1 MALKL
6 SELKT
11 EAHNDWCPGCV
22 LPGTLIHTNPSAKAI
37 EARNLVLDGIVAQ
50 MQAIEAQYR
59 SGSAPPEVRAAYRA
73 LADRYDALY
82 AEVHA
87 AIDAHNANIQA
98 RNEIA
103 GRRNALPC

>member
-1 MALKL
+1 
-6 SELKT
+6 
-11 EAHNDWCPGCV
+11 
-22 LPGTLIHTNPSAKAI
+22 
-37 EARNLVLDGIVAQ
+37 

-82 AEVHA
+82 AEVHT
-87 AIDAHNANIQA
+87 AIDAHNSNIQT